1 MEFNCDILYN
11 VQYIRE
17 RGKIFY
23 ESSSVFQKCFPNVP
37 SRKRS
42 RSDVL
47 SNDRNSALFSTER
60 LASGTGI
67 SKMGTQSHSNMGGFE
82 VEQQKSDER
91 AKTAIP
97 SKRTRTSMV
106 DPRL

>member
-1 MEFNCDILYN
+1 M
-11 VQYIRE
+11 
-17 RGKIFY
+17 
-23 ESSSVFQKCFPNVP
+23 FQKCFPNVP

-60 LASGTGI
+60 LASGTGT

-106 DPRL
+106 DPRVCTLDFLDFVMSCFIYCWMSYFLSKT